1 VKEPGRE
8 PPEWA
13 QRNIRFFAELQAA
26 MDRFNKRLPILFR
39 FTFLIWVV
47 YVMANLYRAFTAP
60 TLLGHVVWTLA
71 SAAYLAV
78 AVYFWK
84 SRQPKH

>member
-1 VKEPGRE
+1 VKEPSRE

-13 QRNIRFFAELQAA
+13 KRNIRFFADLQAA
-26 MDRFNKRLPILFR
+26 MDRFNKGHPILFR
-39 FTFLIWVV
+39 FTSLMWIV
-47 YVMANLYRAFTAP
+47 YVMANLYRAFTAT
-60 TLLGHVVWTLA
+60 TLLGHLVWTLA
-71 SAAYLAV
+71 SAAYLTA